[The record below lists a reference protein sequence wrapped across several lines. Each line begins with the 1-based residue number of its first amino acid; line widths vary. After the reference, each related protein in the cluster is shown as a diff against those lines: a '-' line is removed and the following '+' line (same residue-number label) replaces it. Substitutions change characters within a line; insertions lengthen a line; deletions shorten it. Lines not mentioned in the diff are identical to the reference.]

1 MIITN
6 VVLVSTHC
14 CRIVFIFVD
23 NFCRRHR
30 VVDIVDKILFLKKDL
45 FSTPNSRAR
54 TLCDASAVYDGV
66 TDDQLALSEEGD
78 EAVIDD
84 LKGRDLKTKGIVLEN

>member
-1 MIITN
+1 
-6 VVLVSTHC
+6 
-14 CRIVFIFVD
+14 
-23 NFCRRHR
+23 
-30 VVDIVDKILFLKKDL
+30 
-45 FSTPNSRAR
+45 
-54 TLCDASAVYDGV
+54 VYDGV